1 MDNERQLSIRLRMR
15 HFAFFL
21 LDNKSHSFT
30 AVNQI
35 SWAPVIFMQGGFI
48 MFGGWQGDQNVS
60 GRESKVIARFDE
72 ASSKWSKVGL
82 LVLSMFF
89 NHLKVRKHG
98 ASTQST

>member
-48 MFGGWQGDQNVS
+48 VFGGFQGEQNVS
-60 GRESKVIARFDE
+60 DKDSKVIARFDE
-72 ASSKWSKVGL
+72 ASSKWSKVRL
-82 LVLSMFF
+82 LVFSMFF
-89 NHLKVRKHG
+89 NHFKVRKHG
-98 ASTQST
+98 ASPPYT